1 MDASSIVDLHRSP
14 AGNVRST
21 SVWDRFPSMPEDTY
35 HIGEVASRT
44 GLSLRTVRNLDQL
57 GVVRPSGR
65 TDGGFRLYR
74 EADVK
79 RLLLVRAL
87 KPTDLG
93 FEGIR
98 ELLELYDRALS
109 GELDDAA
116 AQRLRAMI
124 AGAQG
129 RLILQRERLIAAELA
144 VEVIASASST
154 LRTGAEEVA

>member
-98 ELLELYDRALS
+98 ELLELRDRALS
-109 GELDDAA
+109 DELDEVAVE
-116 AQRLRAMI
+116 RLRAMI
-124 AGAQG
+124 ATAQD
-129 RLILQRERLIAAELA
+129 RLVLQRERLIAAELA